1 MVRQLAE
8 LLGIQDSVTR
18 LSWTLLIAVILLGLV
33 LAFLFWR
40 YVLLFKIPP
49 GWVGVV
55 LRGGKIKHSGIKEGW
70 KILWPVIDQG
80 RKIYCGLQRIPI
92 DEYTRTKDNSFV
104 SVKGSIQYRV
114 AEAKAEIALFR
125 VEGHED
131 IIKDRVY
138 GALRSEI
145 SKRDASDC
153 FGHKDEVA
161 HAVIDA
167 VAIGIADLGFE
178 IVDVPITEVA
188 PDKAVIAAINE
199 VQKAERDAD
208 AEAARAKSTRIRV
221 AAAAEAA
228 ATAAK
233 TRGQGYANELAE
245 QATGYLRMIRTL
257 TGDED
262 FVLAPQSAA
271 SLVMFFRS
279 MDMKSDFAKSGKS
292 TAVVLPDD
300 RPMLNEVAQLLP
312 TLIAHEHVDEPDG
325 SEVGEKNSE
334 AGTKHGEFETLLE
347 EFRAGLG
354 EQREQAE
361 AFFDEL
367 PSLGIDSVN
376 ARIDKLPKAVRG
388 VARKLFERISK

>member
-1 MVRQLAE
+1 MLRQLAE
-8 LLGIQDSVTR
+8 LLGIQDSVAQ
-18 LSWTLLIAVILLGLV
+18 LSWTLMIAVILFGLL

-70 KILWPVIDQG
+70 KILWPIIDQG

-208 AEAARAKSTRIRV
+208 AEAARAKSTKIRV

-245 QATGYLRMIRTL
+245 QASGYLRMIRTL
-257 TGDED
+257 TGDENL
-262 FVLAPQSAA
+262 VLAPQVAA

-279 MDMKSDFAKSGKS
+279 MDMKADFAKSGKS

-300 RPMLNEVAQLLP
+300 RPILNEVAQLLP
-312 TLIAHEHVDEPDG
+312 TLIAHERVEEPDN
-325 SEVGEKNSE
+325 SKVGAKD
-334 AGTKHGEFETLLE
+334 GECEMLLE

-361 AFFDEL
+361 ALVDEL
-367 PSLGIDSVN
+367 KSLGIDSVN
-376 ARIDKLPKAVRG
+376 ERIDKLPKAVRG
-388 VARKLFERISK
+388 VARKLFERITK

>member
-1 MVRQLAE
+1 MLRQLAE
-8 LLGIQDSVTR
+8 LLGVQDSVAR
-18 LSWTLLIAVILLGLV
+18 LSWTLMIAVILFGLL
-33 LAFLFWR
+33 LAFLLWR

-208 AEAARAKSTRIRV
+208 AEAARAKSTKIRV

-245 QATGYLRMIRTL
+245 QASGYLRMIRTL
-257 TGDED
+257 TGDEKL
-262 FVLAPQSAA
+262 VLAPQVAA

-279 MDMKSDFAKSGKS
+279 MDMKAEFAKSGKS

-300 RPMLNEVAQLLP
+300 RPLLNEVAQLLP
-312 TLIAHEHVDEPDG
+312 TLVAHERVEERDNG
-325 SEVGEKNSE
+325 QVGAKD
-334 AGTKHGEFETLLE
+334 GEFGMLLE
-347 EFRAGLG
+347 ELRAGLG

-361 AFFDEL
+361 ALLDEL
-367 PSLGIDSVN
+367 KILGIDTVN
-376 ARIDKLPKAVRG
+376 ERIEKLPTAVRG
-388 VARKLFERISK
+388 VARKLFERITK

>member
-1 MVRQLAE
+1 MLRQLAE
-8 LLGIQDSVTR
+8 LLGVQDSVAR
-18 LSWTLLIAVILLGLV
+18 LSWTLMIAMILFGLL
-33 LAFLFWR
+33 LAFLLWR

-208 AEAARAKSTRIRV
+208 AEAARAKSTKIRV
-221 AAAAEAA
+221 AAGAEAA

-245 QATGYLRMIRTL
+245 QASGYLRMIRTL
-257 TGDED
+257 TGDEKL
-262 FVLAPQSAA
+262 VLAPQVAA

-279 MDMKSDFAKSGKS
+279 MDMKAEFAKSGKS

-300 RPMLNEVAQLLP
+300 RPILNEVAQLLP
-312 TLIAHEHVDEPDG
+312 TLVAHERVEERDNG
-325 SEVGEKNSE
+325 QVGAKD
-334 AGTKHGEFETLLE
+334 GEFGMLLE
-347 EFRAGLG
+347 ELRAGLG

-361 AFFDEL
+361 ALLDEL
-367 PSLGIDSVN
+367 KILGIDTVN
-376 ARIDKLPKAVRG
+376 ERIEKLPTAVRG
-388 VARKLFERISK
+388 VARKLFERITK

>member
-1 MVRQLAE
+1 MLRQLAE
-8 LLGIQDSVTR
+8 LLGVQDSVAR
-18 LSWTLLIAVILLGLV
+18 LSWTLMIAVILFGLL

-70 KILWPVIDQG
+70 KILWPIIDQG

-114 AEAKAEIALFR
+114 AEAKAETALFR

-208 AEAARAKSTRIRV
+208 AEAARAKSTKIRV

-245 QATGYLRMIRTL
+245 QASGYLRMIRTL
-257 TGDED
+257 TGDENL
-262 FVLAPQSAA
+262 VLAPQIAA

-279 MDMKSDFAKSGKS
+279 MDMKTDFAKSGKS

-312 TLIAHEHVDEPDG
+312 TLIAHERVEETNNGKVGAKDG
-325 SEVGEKNSE
+325 ECEM
-334 AGTKHGEFETLLE
+334 LLE

-361 AFFDEL
+361 ALVDEL
-367 PSLGIDSVN
+367 KSLGVDSVN
-376 ARIDKLPKAVRG
+376 ERIDKLPKAVRG
-388 VARKLFERISK
+388 VARKLFERITK

>member
-1 MVRQLAE
+1 MLRQLAE
-8 LLGIQDSVTR
+8 LLGVQDSVAR
-18 LSWTLLIAVILLGLV
+18 LSWTLMIAVILFGLL

-70 KILWPVIDQG
+70 KILWPIIDQG

-208 AEAARAKSTRIRV
+208 AEAARAKSTKIRV

-245 QATGYLRMIRTL
+245 QASGYLRMIRTL
-257 TGDED
+257 TGDENL
-262 FVLAPQSAA
+262 VLAPQTAA

-279 MDMKSDFAKSGKS
+279 MDMKADFAKSGKS

-312 TLIAHEHVDEPDG
+312 TLIAHERVEEPDNG
-325 SEVGEKNSE
+325 KVGEKD
-334 AGTKHGEFETLLE
+334 GECAMLLE

-361 AFFDEL
+361 ALVDEL
-367 PSLGIDSVN
+367 KSLGIDSVN
-376 ARIDKLPKAVRG
+376 ERIDKLPKAVRG
-388 VARKLFERISK
+388 VARKLFERITK